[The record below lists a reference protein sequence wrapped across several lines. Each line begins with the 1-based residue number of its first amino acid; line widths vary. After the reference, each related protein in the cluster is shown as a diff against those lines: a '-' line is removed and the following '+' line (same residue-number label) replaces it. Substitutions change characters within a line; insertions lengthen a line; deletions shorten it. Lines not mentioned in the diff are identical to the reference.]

1 MIHNK
6 KALLLLWENNNQKFD
21 VLQEETH
28 NKKYMRTTKNTRA
41 QHLCGQG
48 EEFKVN
54 KRSDYLV
61 NILLGSFCC

>member
-41 QHLCGQG
+41 QHLCG
-48 EEFKVN
+48 
-54 KRSDYLV
+54 
-61 NILLGSFCC
+61 